1 MPRYPLVKELSA
13 RIRDK
18 PGTYLV
24 IYDFEL
30 GGQGKIPTRFYLNL
44 KRLSVKT
51 LQKSVIMC
59 SSLKTAVT
67 VANLVKH
74 YGGKAQV
81 FEIKK
86 VIFT

>member
-1 MPRYPLVKELSA
+1 VPRQPLVKELSA
-13 RIRDK
+13 SIHDK
-18 PGTYLV
+18 PGEYLV

-44 KRLSVKT
+44 KRLNVKT
-51 LQKSVIMC
+51 LQKSVVMC

-74 YGGKAQV
+74 YGGKVQV
-81 FEIKK
+81 YEIKRA
-86 VIFT
+86 IFV